1 MWLAKFLNNII
12 KIAVL
17 LNSSFL
23 YSQFQFNYNDNIN
36 VKYLGVNLNMPW
48 AGGLNFSQF
57 SEIDFDFDGDMDLFI
72 FDRSANQIRVFLQ
85 EELMGNK
92 FYVFNP
98 HASDKFP
105 SELRYR
111 SALIDYNGDGKND
124 LFTYGIGGIKV
135 YKNIGDAVQG
145 LQWQV
150 AKELLYSDYW
160 GAQLNLYV
168 SSSDIPAIV
177 DVDNDGDIDVLT
189 YHIGGERLQYH
200 KNISVELYGH
210 SDSLVFELKN
220 ECWGKFRED
229 FSTNTVYLND
239 TSSPCNSSNVPN
251 PEFSE
256 PYEIKF
262 RENSTRHA
270 GSTVLAM
277 DIDGSGVKDLILG
290 DVSYSNLTLLINGG
304 IDANSNSAMISSDP
318 SFPSNSTP
326 VNLYLFPAAFNLDVD
341 FDGVK
346 DLIVSPNAKNI
357 SNNEKSIM
365 FYKNTGS
372 NNISN
377 FVYNTN
383 SFLQDG
389 MIDHGSGSIPVF
401 CDINGDGLQ
410 DMFVSNFFSYKD
422 LAQKESKIAFYQ
434 NTGSN
439 SVPEFTLIDDD
450 FVNLS
455 QFSLGLRIVPSF
467 GDINGDNLPD
477 LMIGLE
483 NGTIAYLQN
492 TTVGSNISFSPIVFN
507 YPDVNGTVISVG
519 QYAAPQLFDLNQD
532 GLIDLLIGDRVGGLT
547 FYENTGTS
555 SAASFQLINDNLGG
569 VDVSSLQ
576 SSNGYA
582 IPNFFNHNNDIFL
595 MVGSH
600 DGYLHFYD
608 SLSGNLGIGQ
618 SFNNISNQFL
628 GINVGAY
635 SAPFI
640 NDIDADGKLNLF
652 LGQDLGGVFHL
663 EHDSLSNLSIQSV
676 DKNEIISLYPNPCV
690 DKINLKLFKPTLAP
704 SYAHIFNYEGRLLK
718 SALIKKGINEIDV
731 KELQKGFYIIKSDV
745 SLYHKRFIKN

>member
-1 MWLAKFLNNII
+1 MWLAKFLNNTII
-12 KIAVL
+12 IAVL
-17 LNSSFL
+17 FNVSFVN
-23 YSQFQFNYNDNIN
+23 SQFQFNYNDSIN
-36 VKYLGVNLNMPW
+36 VKYLGVNMDMPW

-57 SEIDFDFDGDMDLFI
+57 SEIDVDFDGDKDLFV
-72 FDRSANQIRVFLQ
+72 FDRSANQIRVFVQ
-85 EELMGNK
+85 EDLMGNK

-98 HASDKFP
+98 YASDKFP
-105 SELRYR
+105 SGLRYR
-111 SALIDYNGDGKND
+111 STLIDYNGDGKND

-135 YKNIGDAVQG
+135 YKNIGDASQG
-145 LQWQV
+145 LQWQL

-160 GAQLNLYV
+160 GGLLNLYV

-200 KNISVELYGH
+200 KNISIELYGH

-229 FSTNTVYLND
+229 FSTNSVYLND
-239 TSSPCNSSNVPN
+239 TTSPCNASNVPN

-256 PYEIKF
+256 SDEVKSNKDI
-262 RENSTRHA
+262 TRHA
-270 GSTVLAM
+270 GSTVLAI

-304 IDANSNSAMISSDP
+304 LDTNSNSAMISSDP
-318 SFPSNSTP
+318 AFPSNSTP

-357 SNNEKSIM
+357 SNNENSIM

-410 DMFVSNFFSYKD
+410 DMFVSNFFTYKD

-434 NTGSN
+434 NTGSTGN
-439 SVPEFTLIDDD
+439 PEFTLIDDD

-455 QFSLGLRIVPSF
+455 QLPLGLRIVPSF

-477 LMIGLE
+477 LFLGLE
-483 NGTIAYLQN
+483 NGTLAFLEN
-492 TTVGSNISFSPIVFN
+492 TTVGSNVSFAPISLN
-507 YPDVNGTVISVG
+507 YPDLNGVAISVG

-532 GLIDLLIGDRVGGLT
+532 GLLDLLIGDRIGAIT
-547 FYENTGTS
+547 YFENIGTALS
-555 SAASFQLINDNLGG
+555 PSFQLINSNLGD
-569 VDVSSLQ
+569 VDVTSLQ

-582 IPNFFNHNNDIFL
+582 IPNFFNYNNTTYL

-600 DGYLHFYD
+600 DGFLHFYD
-608 SLSGNLGIGQ
+608 SLAANFGIGQ
-618 SFNNISNQFL
+618 SFNNRSSQFL

-635 SAPFI
+635 SAPYI
-640 NDIDADGKLNLF
+640 NDIDSDGKLDLF

-663 EHDSLSNLSIQSV
+663 EHDSLSTLSIEYLDESE
-676 DKNEIISLYPNPCV
+676 NIHLYPNPCG
-690 DKINLKLFKPTLAP
+690 DKIILEILKSIEVP
-704 SYAHIFNYEGRLLK
+704 SYAHIYDYEGRLLK
-718 SALIKKGINEIDV
+718 SVLISIGENEINTQD
-731 KELQKGFYIIKSDV
+731 LQKGLYIIKTDV
-745 SLYHKRFIKN
+745 SIIHKRFIKR